1 MNDLDQFL
9 RDNRPEMPAE
19 GQFLIETNARLAAVE
34 GIKKTVDT
42 ERRRGRAALL
52 VALAAGVVLGCLG
65 SVVAA
70 LALRGVYRIIAAKI
84 YDTLAFFPLIP
95 ENPFLHYVTAA
106 ILICGMLIGALGST
120 ISLKRFLNA

>member
-1 MNDLDQFL
+1 MRRVGVKPLVLERALDELLQ
-9 RDNRPEMPAE
+9 
-19 GQFLIETNARLAAVE
+19 QRL
-34 GIKKTVDT
+34 
-42 ERRRGRAALL
+42 
-52 VALAAGVVLGCLG
+52 
-65 SVVAA
+65 VVAA